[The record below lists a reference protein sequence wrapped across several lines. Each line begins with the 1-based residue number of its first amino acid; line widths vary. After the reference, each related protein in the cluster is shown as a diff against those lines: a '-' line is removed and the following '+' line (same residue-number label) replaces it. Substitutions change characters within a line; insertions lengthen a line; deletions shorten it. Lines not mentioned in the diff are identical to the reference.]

1 MVSELLGSDFI
12 EEVKMLIEFRP
23 RKVALD
29 PVTQSPIVLLVDVQD
44 KKMIPIWLGHAEA
57 NAIFVAMEHI
67 QAPRP
72 MTHDLMKNT
81 LGELGAK
88 LLRIEINDLKDSTYY
103 ATMYLKCRKTV
114 IGIDSR
120 PSDAIALALRCAAPI
135 YVTEEVLSKTT
146 VVDLTQ
152 EIKEGD
158 RLLEILKSLEPDDFG
173 KYKM

>member
-1 MVSELLGSDFI
+1 MKSQILKLN
-12 EEVKMLIEFRP
+12 EEVLEVIEFKP

-29 PVTQSPIVLLVDVQD
+29 PVTQSPIVLLVDLED
-44 KKMIPIWLGHAEA
+44 KRMIPIWLGHAEA
-57 NAIFVAMEHI
+57 NAIFVAMENI

-72 MTHDLMKNT
+72 MTHDLLKNA

-88 LLRIEINDLKDSTYY
+88 LLRIEINDLRDSTYY
-103 ATMYLKCRKTV
+103 ATLYLKCRKTV

-120 PSDAIALALRCAAPI
+120 PSDAIALALRCSAPI
-135 YVTEEVLSKTT
+135 YVSDEVLSKTT

-152 EIKEGD
+152 DISESDK
-158 RLLEILKSLEPDDFG
+158 LLEVLKSLEPEDFG

>member
-1 MVSELLGSDFI
+1 LVLELLGSDFI
-12 EEVKMLIEFRP
+12 KEVKMVIEFRP

-29 PVTQSPIVLLVDVQD
+29 PVTQSPIVLLVDLQD
-44 KKMIPIWLGHAEA
+44 RKMIPIWLGHAEA

-72 MTHDLMKNT
+72 MTHDLMKNA
-81 LGELGAK
+81 LGELGAT

-120 PSDAIALALRCAAPI
+120 PSDAIALALRFAAPI